1 MTRLLLVLSTFVF
14 TTFYATAS
22 AQSYILNGRRVSVPT
37 ADTTAANFTANSSAR
52 ISTSPSPYCGDH
64 SDSSLRKDQ
73 PSFGNVLTATST
85 IRSTYRNWIGPAL
98 GRATDTACYRK
109 SHIATTCPLGFDA
122 NLGTCW
128 AQCPFP
134 YPVECGMEC
143 VRQNDN
149 CALEVVRKA
158 SIVAQAAFS
167 LAVDNVYG
175 KFKLMTKGIQ
185 IAFKC
190 SKEIMG
196 LIKSLS
202 KYVRSVKV
210 NDPDTTNKKILQ
222 MLYQTDNV
230 AFDIPVTIAA
240 CLGMKVDDEFK
251 FADRVMN
258 TAELVLKEV
267 INNGRAIFSDWTA
280 FTRFMGRIAL
290 GDMIRS
296 LNESDI
302 TSLKTALESNSTCGY
317 DTKRL
322 LDRMWMT
329 VAEMRRQN
337 PTISENNIR
346 VAMSKSNLALYEIPT
361 VTNNCMAELIAESDE
376 SSAYT
381 TRDKLRK
388 GLGSI
393 MDDLIKSGT
402 SNNGTLLTAGQYAYQ
417 IANKV
422 ATFYAVWEK
431 KNVGNVMSEFFQTIC
446 GPTEFVG
453 EIDDGSAR
461 EALGFKNVGA
471 AFLQSA
477 GNWTRKGNGSV
488 VIAFNSLDTE
498 DVTVHIISGSNKV
511 DEVAVASGKNVTW
524 RSTIAALGGKTL
536 YLNRRH
542 PGFLGL
548 PKSGGGSLLLWVPR
562 STQGGNLQL
571 SVKLN
576 VS

>member
-22 AQSYILNGRRVSVPT
+22 AQSHTFNGRRVSVPT
-37 ADTTAANFTANSSAR
+37 TTASAANVTANSSAR
-52 ISTSPSPYCGDH
+52 ISNLTESSFDALGGDEDTDDEDSDNKDSDNKESDNKH
-64 SDSSLRKDQ
+64 SSYQSGHATGTTDSDDNGSSDYGDDPSDSSLRKDQ

-149 CALEVVRKA
+149 CALEVVRKV

-167 LAVDNVYG
+167 LAVDNAYG

-202 KYVRSVKV
+202 KYVRGVKV

-240 CLGMKVDDEFK
+240 CLGMKVDDQFK
-251 FADRVMN
+251 FADRAMN

-346 VAMSKSNLALYEIPT
+346 
-361 VTNNCMAELIAESDE
+361 
-376 SSAYT
+376 
-381 TRDKLRK
+381 
-388 GLGSI
+388 
-393 MDDLIKSGT
+393 
-402 SNNGTLLTAGQYAYQ
+402 
-417 IANKV
+417 
-422 ATFYAVWEK
+422 
-431 KNVGNVMSEFFQTIC
+431 
-446 GPTEFVG
+446 
-453 EIDDGSAR
+453 
-461 EALGFKNVGA
+461 
-471 AFLQSA
+471 
-477 GNWTRKGNGSV
+477 
-488 VIAFNSLDTE
+488 
-498 DVTVHIISGSNKV
+498 
-511 DEVAVASGKNVTW
+511 
-524 RSTIAALGGKTL
+524 
-536 YLNRRH
+536 
-542 PGFLGL
+542 
-548 PKSGGGSLLLWVPR
+548 
-562 STQGGNLQL
+562 GNLQL